1 MKQKFLLTKNDYF
14 KKVLRYFLLEI
25 ILLIIYLS
33 LNFESRDTIILTL
46 GLNKITFYDQIRDII
61 RLIDTGVLTYSVL
74 FIYFYDLKR
83 NPEFILLREKNQKYI
98 IDKLMLILIINII
111 IKSICFLLINFTFG
125 QMSIL
130 DKNLINDGLINIMF
144 TIFTITS
151 LLNLYSQ
158 NKYLSCFVVIGTFV
172 YNLFFDINCFWIVT
186 LILVFLS
193 FALYSSQKIYNKYI
207 K

>member
-46 GLNKITFYDQIRDII
+46 GLNKITFYDQIKDII
-61 RLIDTGVLTYSVL
+61 RLIDILVLTYSVL

-130 DKNLINDGLINIMF
+130 DKNLINDSLINILF

-207 K
+207 R

>member
-1 MKQKFLLTKNDYF
+1 MKQKILLIKHDYF
-14 KKVLRYFLLEI
+14 KKVLMYFLLEI
-25 ILLIIYLS
+25 ILLLIYLS
-33 LNFESRDTIILTL
+33 LNFESKDTIVLTL

-98 IDKLMLILIINII
+98 IDKLMLVLILNII
-111 IKSICFLLINFTFG
+111 IKSICFLFINFTFG
-125 QMSIL
+125 QISIL

-186 LILVFLS
+186 LLLVFLS

-207 K
+207 R

>member
-1 MKQKFLLTKNDYF
+1 MNYMEYLI
-14 KKVLRYFLLEI
+14 LEI
-25 ILLIIYLS
+25 ILLLIYLS
-33 LNFESRDTIILTL
+33 LNFESKDTIILTL

-61 RLIDTGVLTYSVL
+61 RLIDIGVLIYSVL

-98 IDKLMLILIINII
+98 IDKLMLVLILNII
-111 IKSICFLLINFTFG
+111 IKSICFLFINFTFG

-130 DKNLINDGLINIMF
+130 DKNLINDGLINILF

-186 LILVFLS
+186 LLLLFLS

-207 K
+207 G

>member
-46 GLNKITFYDQIRDII
+46 GLNKITFYDQIKDII
-61 RLIDTGVLTYSVL
+61 RLIDILVLTYSVL

-111 IKSICFLLINFTFG
+111 IKSICFLFINFTFG

-130 DKNLINDGLINIMF
+130 DKNLINDSLINILF

-172 YNLFFDINCFWIVT
+172 YNLFFDINCFWVIT
-186 LILVFLS
+186 LLLIFLS

-207 K
+207 R

>member
-46 GLNKITFYDQIRDII
+46 GLNKITFYDQIKDII
-61 RLIDTGVLTYSVL
+61 RLIDILVLTYSVL

-130 DKNLINDGLINIMF
+130 DKNLINDGLINILF

-207 K
+207 R

>member
-46 GLNKITFYDQIRDII
+46 GLNKITFYDQIKDII
-61 RLIDTGVLTYSVL
+61 RLIDILVLTYSVF

-111 IKSICFLLINFTFG
+111 IKSICFLFINFTFG

-130 DKNLINDGLINIMF
+130 DKNLINDSLINILF

>member
-1 MKQKFLLTKNDYF
+1 MKQKILLIKHDYF
-14 KKVLRYFLLEI
+14 KKVLMYFLLEI

-33 LNFESRDTIILTL
+33 LNFESKDTIILTL

-98 IDKLMLILIINII
+98 IDKLMLVLILNII
-111 IKSICFLLINFTFG
+111 IKSICFLFINFTFG

-172 YNLFFDINCFWIVT
+172 YNLFFDMNCFWIVT
-186 LILVFLS
+186 LLLVFLS

-207 K
+207 R

>member
-98 IDKLMLILIINII
+98 IDKLMLVLILNII
-111 IKSICFLLINFTFG
+111 IKSICFLFINFTFG

>member
-1 MKQKFLLTKNDYF
+1 MKQKILLIKHDYF
-14 KKVLRYFLLEI
+14 KKVLMYFLLEI
-25 ILLIIYLS
+25 ILLLIYLS
-33 LNFESRDTIILTL
+33 LNFESKDTIILTL

-61 RLIDTGVLTYSVL
+61 RLIDTLVLTYSVL

-98 IDKLMLILIINII
+98 IDKLMLVLILNII
-111 IKSICFLLINFTFG
+111 IKSICFLFINFTFG
-125 QMSIL
+125 QISIL

-186 LILVFLS
+186 LLLVFLS

-207 K
+207 R

>member
-1 MKQKFLLTKNDYF
+1 MKQKILLIKHDYF
-14 KKVLRYFLLEI
+14 KKVLMYFLLEI
-25 ILLIIYLS
+25 ILLLIYLS
-33 LNFESRDTIILTL
+33 LNFESKDTIILTL

-98 IDKLMLILIINII
+98 IDKLMLVLILNII
-111 IKSICFLLINFTFG
+111 IKSICFLFINFTFG

-130 DKNLINDGLINIMF
+130 DKNLINDGLINILF

-186 LILVFLS
+186 LLLVFLS

-207 K
+207 R

>member
-1 MKQKFLLTKNDYF
+1 MKQKILLIKHDYF
-14 KKVLRYFLLEI
+14 KKVLMYFLLEI

-33 LNFESRDTIILTL
+33 LNFESKDTIILTL

-98 IDKLMLILIINII
+98 IDKLMLVLILNII
-111 IKSICFLLINFTFG
+111 IKSICFLFINFTFG

-186 LILVFLS
+186 LLLLFLS

-207 K
+207 R

>member
-33 LNFESRDTIILTL
+33 LNFESRDTVILTL
-46 GLNKITFYDQIRDII
+46 GLNKITFYDQIKDII
-61 RLIDTGVLTYSVL
+61 RLIDILVLTYSVL

-98 IDKLMLILIINII
+98 IDKLMLVLILNII
-111 IKSICFLLINFTFG
+111 IKSICFLFINFTFG

>member
-1 MKQKFLLTKNDYF
+1 MIFLITFIKFLIVFSAVFCIVN
-14 KKVLRYFLLEI
+14 
-25 ILLIIYLS
+25 
-33 LNFESRDTIILTL
+33 NFESKDTIILTL

-61 RLIDTGVLTYSVL
+61 RFIDTGVLTYSVL

-98 IDKLMLILIINII
+98 IDKLMLVLILNII
-111 IKSICFLLINFTFG
+111 IKSICFLFINFTFG

-186 LILVFLS
+186 LLLAFLS

-207 K
+207 G

>member
-33 LNFESRDTIILTL
+33 LNFKSRDTIILTL
-46 GLNKITFYDQIRDII
+46 GLNKITFYDQIKDII
-61 RLIDTGVLTYSVL
+61 RLIDILVLTYSVL

-98 IDKLMLILIINII
+98 IDKLILILIINII

-130 DKNLINDGLINIMF
+130 DKNLINDGLINILF
-144 TIFTITS
+144 TIFTIAS

-207 K
+207 R

>member
-1 MKQKFLLTKNDYF
+1 MKQKILLIKHDYL

-33 LNFESRDTIILTL
+33 LNFESKDTIILTL

-98 IDKLMLILIINII
+98 IDKLMLVLILNII
-111 IKSICFLLINFTFG
+111 IKSICFLFINFTFG

-158 NKYLSCFVVIGTFV
+158 NKYISCFVVIGTFV

-186 LILVFLS
+186 LLLVFLS

-207 K
+207 R

>member
-46 GLNKITFYDQIRDII
+46 GLNKITFYDQIKDII
-61 RLIDTGVLTYSVL
+61 RLIDILVLTYSVF

-130 DKNLINDGLINIMF
+130 DKNLINDSLINILF

>member
-46 GLNKITFYDQIRDII
+46 GLNKITFYDQIKDII
-61 RLIDTGVLTYSVL
+61 RLIDILVLTYSVL

-130 DKNLINDGLINIMF
+130 DKNLINDGLINILF

-186 LILVFLS
+186 LLLIFLS
-193 FALYSSQKIYNKYI
+193 FALYSNQKIYNKYI
-207 K
+207 R

>member
-1 MKQKFLLTKNDYF
+1 MKQKILLIKHDYL

-33 LNFESRDTIILTL
+33 LNFESKDTIILTL

-83 NPEFILLREKNQKYI
+83 NPEFILLREKNKKYI
-98 IDKLMLILIINII
+98 IDKLMLVLILNII
-111 IKSICFLLINFTFG
+111 IKSICFLFINFTFG

-186 LILVFLS
+186 LLLVFLS

-207 K
+207 R

>member
-1 MKQKFLLTKNDYF
+1 MKQKILLIKHDYF

-25 ILLIIYLS
+25 IILLIYLS
-33 LNFESRDTIILTL
+33 LNFESKDTIILTL

-61 RLIDTGVLTYSVL
+61 RFIDTGVLTYSVL

-83 NPEFILLREKNQKYI
+83 NPEFILLREKNQKY
-98 IDKLMLILIINII
+98 
-111 IKSICFLLINFTFG
+111 
-125 QMSIL
+125 
-130 DKNLINDGLINIMF
+130 
-144 TIFTITS
+144 ITS

-186 LILVFLS
+186 LLLAFLS

-207 K
+207 G

>member
-1 MKQKFLLTKNDYF
+1 MKQKILLIKHDYF
-14 KKVLRYFLLEI
+14 KKVLMYFLLEI

-33 LNFESRDTIILTL
+33 LNFESKDTIILTL

-98 IDKLMLILIINII
+98 IDKLMLVLILNII
-111 IKSICFLLINFTFG
+111 IKSICFLFINFTFG

-186 LILVFLS
+186 LLLIFLS

-207 K
+207 R

>member
-33 LNFESRDTIILTL
+33 LNFESKDTIILTL